1 MSDKEIIQGLIN
13 KDPFVTKEFFFERC
27 KPLFI
32 KIIKEV
38 FDNKAEYDE
47 LVNNLYVYLM
57 ADDASILKSF
67 QFRCSVYQWLKIL
80 AIRFFIRLRDNGGVI
95 DDESGEPLYGDH
107 STDAMKTDAYDSA
120 KDDLERLLLAMPNQR
135 YALVIRRLVIEDME
149 PERLAQEMEINT
161 SNLYNIKKR
170 AIRQLT
176 EVARKDI
183 NEYGKH

>member
-1 MSDKEIIQGLIN
+1 MNDKEIIQGLIN
-13 KDPFVTKEFFFERC
+13 KDPNITKEFFFERC

-32 KIIKEV
+32 SIIKEV
-38 FDNKAEYDE
+38 FDNKAEYNE

-57 ADDASILKSF
+57 ADDAARLKSF
-67 QFRCSVYQWLKIL
+67 GFRCSVYQWLKIL
-80 AIRFFIRLRDNGGVI
+80 AIRFFLKLRDNGGVI
-95 DDESGEPLYGDH
+95 DDESGETLYDGY
-107 STDAMKTDAYDSA
+107 STDVMKTDAYDSA
-120 KDDLERLLLAMPNQR
+120 KEDLKRLLSAMPNQR
-135 YALVIRRLVIEDME
+135 YAIVLRKLVIEDLE

-176 EVARKDI
+176 EVAMKDI